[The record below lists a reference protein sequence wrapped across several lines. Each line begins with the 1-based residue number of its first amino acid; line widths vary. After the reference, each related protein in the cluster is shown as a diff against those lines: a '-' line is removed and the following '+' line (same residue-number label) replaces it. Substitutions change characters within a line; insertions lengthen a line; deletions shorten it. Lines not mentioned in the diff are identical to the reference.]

1 MNFLLTFSTA
11 VEGVPCQIGVLN
23 YERHEP
29 MTAQQ
34 AHSDVE
40 FYGYTE
46 TDYVVL
52 DRGGKP
58 APWLQEKIKGDDYII
73 QEIIDA
79 MEAEKC
85 DY

>member
-1 MNFLLTFSTA
+1 
-11 VEGVPCQIGVLN
+11 
-23 YERHEP
+23 

-79 MEAEKC
+79 MEGDK
-85 DY
+85 